1 MAFFSELIGKP
12 VTDIDGRIIGKT
24 KDIIARFWEGLPH
37 PVVEAIVVESGKD
50 TFTVPYDYLANL
62 KPLVI
67 SLTCTKEELHPF
79 TPHEFDIYLAAE
91 VLDKQII
98 DTNGAR
104 VVRVNDLELVRVNG
118 NMIVSNL
125 DIGGLGI
132 MRRIG
137 LDKTFAKILSP
148 FKQNIRA
155 NVISWDDVE
164 LLRHD
169 QAMRLRVPIEMVSE
183 LHPADLANILG
194 DLNQLERGQLLENMD
209 IKQVADTLE
218 EVEPEFQASLLE
230 DMSNEK
236 IADVLEEMA
245 PDEAAD
251 LLAEFSKERSEDLL
265 GLMEGEEAEDV
276 RSLLSYPEDSAG
288 GIMNT
293 EYIIIPPD
301 LTAEEAIKYLRENAS
316 EAETIFYVYVTDPDE
331 HLLGVISLRTL
342 IMADPQARISSFM
355 VKRIIS
361 VMPNEEQNE
370 VAQLV
375 AKYDLLAIPVVDEEN
390 HILGIVTSDDALD
403 KIIPT
408 TWKKRMPRIYR

>member
-1 MAFFSELIGKP
+1 
-12 VTDIDGRIIGKT
+12 
-24 KDIIARFWEGLPH
+24 
-37 PVVEAIVVESGKD
+37 
-50 TFTVPYDYLANL
+50 
-62 KPLVI
+62 
-67 SLTCTKEELHPF
+67 
-79 TPHEFDIYLAAE
+79 
-91 VLDKQII
+91 
-98 DTNGAR
+98 
-104 VVRVNDLELVRVNG
+104 
-118 NMIVSNL
+118 
-125 DIGGLGI
+125 
-132 MRRIG
+132 
-137 LDKTFAKILSP
+137 
-148 FKQNIRA
+148 
-155 NVISWDDVE
+155 
-164 LLRHD
+164 
-169 QAMRLRVPIEMVSE
+169 
-183 LHPADLANILG
+183 
-194 DLNQLERGQLLENMD
+194 
-209 IKQVADTLE
+209 
-218 EVEPEFQASLLE
+218 
-230 DMSNEK
+230 
-236 IADVLEEMA
+236 MA

>member
-218 EVEPEFQASLLE
+218 GVPGQPPGRYVERKNCRRAGRNGPG
-230 DMSNEK
+230 
-236 IADVLEEMA
+236 
-245 PDEAAD
+245 
-251 LLAEFSKERSEDLL
+251 RS
-265 GLMEGEEAEDV
+265 
-276 RSLLSYPEDSAG
+276 RR
-288 GIMNT
+288 
-293 EYIIIPPD
+293 PPGRI
-301 LTAEEAIKYLRENAS
+301 LQ
-316 EAETIFYVYVTDPDE
+316 
-331 HLLGVISLRTL
+331 RT
-342 IMADPQARISSFM
+342 Q
-355 VKRIIS
+355 
-361 VMPNEEQNE
+361 
-370 VAQLV
+370 
-375 AKYDLLAIPVVDEEN
+375 
-390 HILGIVTSDDALD
+390 
-403 KIIPT
+403 
-408 TWKKRMPRIYR
+408 